1 MNQSEE
7 EIKRLFCNDKTF
19 TNTKC
24 IKKMKKLFLMA
35 VWAMLAMPLFAQ
47 SWSKDLEKAAKN
59 GDVEA
64 QFTVGNAYLTGDGV
78 KQNLKKATQWL
89 FMAAQAGQA
98 DAIKALCTYYSD
110 ALEQIAAAGNAD
122 AQFALANFYETGN
135 GVAQNQAKAL
145 ELYGSA
151 AAQGIA
157 EAKPKVLGSY
167 NAGIV
172 TLADAGD
179 IDAATQVADY
189 LFNGTGGAT
198 KDEAAAANYYAKAYM
213 AGNKSAGTKLTTMYR
228 AYLEGRGVPKNE
240 NLGYL
245 WLAKAASAGI
255 DEAMNKFYK
264 TDSQYLENAA
274 NEGDVKAMVALAR
287 FRTSYY
293 GSTDGFNWYIKAIKA
308 GDTSVF
314 KEFKS
319 SLNAANRW
327 SEEFKAADGK
337 THYLKDL
344 DILKK
349 YTFDHP
355 ISCEPAPAPVFTRYF
370 FDQKGYQGDYRIN
383 YETVKILDP
392 NMAYYLALYEY
403 DSDIATTLL
412 KRLMNE
418 FGHEGAKQM
427 YDNYYFKYDYES
439 YDIGRVDRYS
449 IVGFNGLPETVIIR
463 DWDGNEKK
471 FSSQVPT
478 PEELQM
484 LIDSIP
490 DFAVNKDAIRV
501 IRDFT
506 VNGSWVVDIFYLPG
520 MITYGPDSYF
530 EMSAEYSV
538 EPREPL
544 NSMLIKT
551 SSPYK
556 HRFGHFAGNN
566 TEFNVTVTGTETRE
580 IAKAMDLGVDTCIY
594 EYAFQHHIKDI
605 TTVNLEWQREIK
617 NLKIFG
623 GFSSSNWS
631 GNYFT
636 VVDGDTLELTLSWNP
651 GSTTGNSLELPR
663 YTVKGQ
669 DGIEYSLM
677 PREYHESIDD
687 NLPYELCRWRWYR
700 MTYPKPDGKKM
711 DVLIPARFVG
721 ENMDKMNFDNIK
733 ENLNVAFLDSIF
745 NETLDAVVIAE
756 NGEMLHYK
764 KGLLASEYDAQQEQ
778 KKKEEQQR
786 LAREF
791 KEELYKKYGKQM
803 VDKFY
808 NSNSILIKGVNI
820 HLVSEWLEKYWPREK
835 WIEFWRTDSDG
846 YGVYELHEGNV
857 IYGFRMTAR
866 IYTKNNLITDW
877 VNY

>member
-1 MNQSEE
+1 
-7 EIKRLFCNDKTF
+7 
-19 TNTKC
+19 
-24 IKKMKKLFLMA
+24 MKKLFLMA

-287 FRTSYY
+287 LRGSRNSDEGFR
-293 GSTDGFNWYIKAIKA
+293 WYIRAIKA
-308 GDTSVF
+308 GDTSLY
-314 KEFKS
+314 KEFDDFFEEYGDY
-319 SLNAANRW
+319 RC
-327 SEEFKAADGK
+327 SEVFKAADG
-337 THYLKDL
+337 TERLLEGL
-344 DILKK
+344 DVLKK
-349 YTFDHP
+349 HAFDHP
-355 ISCEPAPAPVFTRYF
+355 IVCEGEINKSYK
-370 FDQKGYQGDYRIN
+370 FDEHGNQGDYRIN

-392 NMAYYLALYEY
+392 NMAYYLASYQYKGDVASILF
-403 DSDIATTLL
+403 
-412 KRLMNE
+412 KRLKNE

-427 YDNYYFKYDYES
+427 YDNYYFKYHYES

-449 IVGFNGLPETVIIR
+449 IVGFNGLSETVMIR
-463 DWDGNEKK
+463 DDWRGNEKK
-471 FSSQVPT
+471 ISSQVPT

-501 IRDFT
+501 IREFAMDY
-506 VNGSWVVDIFYLPG
+506 GSIRWVVDIFYLPG

-530 EMSAEYSV
+530 EMSAEYKAYDRKASNSV
-538 EPREPL
+538 SL
-544 NSMLIKT
+544 KMSN
-551 SSPYK
+551 PYK

-566 TEFNVTVTGTETRE
+566 TEFNVTLTGTETRE

-594 EYAFQHHIKDI
+594 EYASQHHIKDI
-605 TTVNLEWQREIK
+605 TTVNLEWQGEIK

-623 GFSSSNWS
+623 GLGEYRYGDEYSSNWS

-636 VVDGDTLELTLSWNP
+636 VVDGDTLELTSTCISRSTWNR
-651 GSTTGNSLELPR
+651 LELSR

-677 PREYHESIDD
+677 PREYHKSIDD

-700 MTYPKPDGKKM
+700 MTYPKPDGKRM
-711 DVLIPARFVG
+711 DVLIPSRFVG

-764 KGLLASEYDAQQEQ
+764 KGLLASEYDAQKEQ
-778 KKKEEQQR
+778 MEKEEQQR

-835 WIEFWRTDSDG
+835 WIKFYRTDSDG

>member
-1 MNQSEE
+1 
-7 EIKRLFCNDKTF
+7 
-19 TNTKC
+19 
-24 IKKMKKLFLMA
+24 
-35 VWAMLAMPLFAQ
+35 MPLSAQ
-47 SWSKDLEKAAKN
+47 TWSKALEKSAKA

-89 FMAAQAGQA
+89 FKAAQAGQA

-110 ALEQIAAAGNAD
+110 ALEQVAAAGNAD

-151 AAQGIA
+151 AAQGNA
-157 EAKPKVLGSY
+157 EAKSKVLGSY

-228 AYLEGRGVPKNE
+228 AYLEGRGVPRNE

-274 NEGDVKAMVALAR
+274 NEGDVKAMAALAR
-287 FRTSYY
+287 LR
-293 GSTDGFNWYIKAIKA
+293 GSCDWYIKAIKA

-314 KEFKS
+314 KEFKH
-319 SLNAANRW
+319 SLNGAGSW
-327 SEEFKAADGK
+327 YEEFKAADGK
-337 THYLKDL
+337 THKLEGL

-370 FDQKGYQGDYRIN
+370 FDTKGYQGDYRIN

-412 KRLMNE
+412 KRLMKE
-418 FGHEGAKQM
+418 FDHKGAKQM
-427 YDNYYFKYDYES
+427 YDNYYFKYDYEP
-439 YDIGRVDRYS
+439 YDIGSVDRYS
-449 IVGFNGLPETVIIR
+449 IVGFNGLPETVMTR

-471 FSSQVPT
+471 ISSQVPT
-478 PEELQM
+478 PEELQI
-484 LIDSIP
+484 LIDTIP
-490 DFAVNKDAIRV
+490 DFAINKDAVRV

-506 VNGSWVVDIFYLPG
+506 AMENERIRWVVDIYYLPG
-520 MITYGPDSYF
+520 MTIYGPDSYF

-538 EPREPL
+538 KPRDMF
-544 NSMLIKT
+544 SMSLKM
-551 SSPYK
+551 SNPYK
-556 HRFGHFAGNN
+556 HRFGHFANN
-566 TEFNVTVTGTETRE
+566 KTEFNVTVTGTETRE
-580 IAKAMDLGVDTCIY
+580 IAKAMDLGVGTSIY
-594 EYAFQHHIKDI
+594 EARSCVKGI
-605 TTVNLEWQREIK
+605 TTVNLEWKGKIE
-617 NLKIFG
+617 NLKIFSDLDKYRYG
-623 GFSSSNWS
+623 YDTRNWS

-636 VVDGDTLELTLSWNP
+636 VVDGDTLELTRNIQ
-651 GSTTGNSLELPR
+651 NNLELEH
-663 YTVKGQ
+663 YTAKGQ

-677 PREYHESIDD
+677 PNKYHESIDD
-687 NLPYELCRWRWYR
+687 NLPYDLHRQRWYR

-711 DVLIPARFVG
+711 DVLIPANVVRD
-721 ENMDKMNFDNIK
+721 NWDKMNYDNIK

-745 NETLDAVVIAE
+745 NETFGAVVIAE

-764 KGLLASEYDAQQEQ
+764 KGLLASEYDEQ
-778 KKKEEQQR
+778 KEQRKEAEDNAKWEAFWEDMAKQ
-786 LAREF
+786 
-791 KEELYKKYGKQM
+791 YGKAQANM
-803 VDKFY
+803 FRNSDDIVMKGLDIRLLIKYTVFMYEEWNRNVGAVKFY
-808 NSNSILIKGVNI
+808 
-820 HLVSEWLEKYWPREK
+820 
-835 WIEFWRTDSDG
+835 RTDADG
-846 YGVYELHEGNV
+846 YGIFILYKLSGAE
-857 IYGFRMTAR
+857 IWIR
-866 IYTKNNLITDW
+866 TKNNKIYDW
-877 VNY
+877 TLYSND

>member
-1 MNQSEE
+1 M
-7 EIKRLFCNDKTF
+7 
-19 TNTKC
+19 
-24 IKKMKKLFLMA
+24 
-35 VWAMLAMPLFAQ
+35 
-47 SWSKDLEKAAKN
+47 EKSAKA

-89 FMAAQAGQA
+89 FKAAQAGQA

-110 ALEQIAAAGNAD
+110 ALEQVAAAGNAD

-228 AYLEGRGVPKNE
+228 AYLEGRGVPRNE
-240 NLGYL
+240 NLGNL

-255 DEAMNKFYK
+255 DEAMNKFYNTYSK
-264 TDSQYLENAA
+264 YLENAA

-287 FRTSYY
+287 LRKKHSASE
-293 GSTDGFNWYIKAIKA
+293 GLEWYIRAIKA
-308 GDTSVF
+308 GNTSIY
-314 KEFKS
+314 KEFDDFYEGNKDS
-319 SLNAANRW
+319 Y
-327 SEEFKAADGK
+327 SEVFKAADG
-337 THYLKDL
+337 TDCVLRGL
-344 DILKK
+344 DALKK
-349 YTFDHP
+349 Q
-355 ISCEPAPAPVFTRYF
+355 A
-370 FDQKGYQGDYRIN
+370 FDQPIVCEGEIMKIYRFDERGDQGDYRIN

-403 DSDIATTLL
+403 DSEYDSDIATTLL

-418 FGHEGAKQM
+418 FGHEGAKQK

-439 YDIGRVDRYS
+439 YNIGRVGRYS
-449 IVGFNGLPETVIIR
+449 IVGFNGLPETVMIN
-463 DWDGNEKK
+463 DKK

-484 LIDSIP
+484 LLDSLP
-490 DFAVNKDAIRV
+490 DFAINKDAIRV

-506 VNGSWVVDIFYLPG
+506 AMENERIRWVVDIYYLPG
-520 MITYGPDSYF
+520 MWTYGPDSYF
-530 EMSAEYSV
+530 EMSAEY
-538 EPREPL
+538 EAYDREL
-544 NSMLIKT
+544 MHYMSLKMSN
-551 SSPYK
+551 PYK
-556 HRFGHFAGNN
+556 HRFGHFAGNK

-580 IAKAMDLGVDTCIY
+580 IAKAKDLDVDTCIY
-594 EYAFQHHIKDI
+594 ESGYPVKGI
-605 TTVNLEWQREIK
+605 TTVNLEWQGEIK
-617 NLKIFG
+617 NLKIFSDLEEYRYG
-623 GFSSSNWS
+623 NGSSSNWS

-636 VVDGDTLELTLSWNP
+636 VVDGDTLGLTRNF
-651 GSTTGNSLELPR
+651 NSSSRLELEH
-663 YTVKGQ
+663 YTIKGQ

-677 PREYHESIDD
+677 PNKYHESIDS
-687 NLPYELCRWRWYR
+687 NLPYELGRRRWYR

-711 DVLIPARFVG
+711 EVLIPDYYIV
-721 ENMDKMNFDNIK
+721 NYYHKDKMTFDNIK
-733 ENLNVAFLDSIF
+733 ENLNAAFLDSIF
-745 NETLDAVVIAE
+745 NEVDDAVVIAE
-756 NGEMLHYK
+756 NGEMIPYK
-764 KGLLASEYDAQQEQ
+764 KGILASEYNAQEEQRKEAEDNAKWEAFWEDMAKQYGKSQADLLRNSIRNSNRIVVKGLDIRVLTHYTVFMYKEQ
-778 KKKEEQQR
+778 KTNIG
-786 LAREF
+786 AVEF
-791 KEELYKKYGKQM
+791 Y
-803 VDKFY
+803 
-808 NSNSILIKGVNI
+808 
-820 HLVSEWLEKYWPREK
+820 
-835 WIEFWRTDSDG
+835 RTDADG
-846 YGVYELHEGNV
+846 YGVYIFH
-857 IYGFRMTAR
+857 RPTAGAEIWIR
-866 IYTKNNLITDW
+866 TKNYKIYDW
-877 VNY
+877 TIYSND

>member
-1 MNQSEE
+1 
-7 EIKRLFCNDKTF
+7 
-19 TNTKC
+19 
-24 IKKMKKLFLMA
+24 MKKLLTLVACA
-35 VWAMLAMPLFAQ
+35 VFAMPLCAQ
-47 SWSKDLEKAAKN
+47 TWSKALEKSAKA

-78 KQNLKKATQWL
+78 KQNLKKATRWL
-89 FMAAQAGQA
+89 FLAAQAGQA
-98 DAIKALCTYYSD
+98 DAIKTLCTYYSD
-110 ALEQIAAAGNAD
+110 ALEQVAAAGNAD

-228 AYLEGRGVPKNE
+228 AYLEGRGVPRNE

-255 DEAMNKFYK
+255 DEATNKFYN

-287 FRTSYY
+287 LRKEYRDSE
-293 GSTDGFNWYIKAIKA
+293 GFKWYIRAIKA
-308 GDTSVF
+308 GDTSIY
-314 KEFKS
+314 KEFDTFYEENKGFY
-319 SLNAANRW
+319 
-327 SEEFKAADGK
+327 SETFKAADG
-337 THYLKDL
+337 TDRELRGL
-344 DILKK
+344 DALKK
-349 YTFDHP
+349 H
-355 ISCEPAPAPVFTRYF
+355 A
-370 FDQKGYQGDYRIN
+370 FDQPIVCVGEINKSYEFHTIN

-392 NMAYYLALYEY
+392 NMAYYLASYQYRDEN
-403 DSDIATTLL
+403 ATILF

-418 FGHEGAKQM
+418 FGHEGAKQK
-427 YDNYYFKYDYES
+427 YDNHYFKYDYES
-439 YDIGRVDRYS
+439 YDIGYVNGYS
-449 IVGFNGLPETVIIR
+449 IVGFNGLPETVMIN
-463 DWDGNEKK
+463 DKK

-478 PEELQM
+478 PEELQI
-484 LIDSIP
+484 LIDAIP
-490 DFAVNKDAIRV
+490 DFAINKDAVRV

-506 VNGSWVVDIFYLPG
+506 AMENERIRWVVDIYYLPG
-520 MITYGPDSYF
+520 MTIYGPNSYF
-530 EMSAEYSV
+530 EMSAEYHV
-538 EPREPL
+538 KPRDMF
-544 NSMLIKT
+544 SMSLKM
-551 SSPYK
+551 SNPYK
-556 HRFGHFAGNN
+556 HRFGHFANN
-566 TEFNVTVTGTETRE
+566 KTEFNVTVTGTETRE

-594 EYAFQHHIKDI
+594 EARSCVKGI
-605 TTVNLEWQREIK
+605 TTVNLEWKGKIE
-617 NLKIFG
+617 NLKIFSDLDEYRYG
-623 GFSSSNWS
+623 YDTRNWS

-636 VVDGDTLELTLSWNP
+636 VVDGDTLELTLSWN
-651 GSTTGNSLELPR
+651 TWNRLELSR

-677 PREYHESIDD
+677 PNKYHESIDN
-687 NLPYELCRWRWYR
+687 NLPYELKRWRWHR

-711 DVLIPARFVG
+711 DVLIPSRFVG

-733 ENLNVAFLDSIF
+733 DNLNVAFLDSIF
-745 NETLDAVVIAE
+745 NEVDDAVVIAE
-756 NGEMLHYK
+756 NGEMSHYK
-764 KGLLASEYDAQQEQ
+764 KGLLASEYYAQKEQ
-778 KKKEEQQR
+778 REKEEQQR

-803 VDKFY
+803 VDRYFK
-808 NSNSILIKGVNI
+808 SQGLLLKGVSIN
-820 HLVSEWLEKYWPREK
+820 LVSDYIDHYYSNPREK
-835 WIEFWRTDSDG
+835 WIEFYLTDSDG
-846 YGVYELHEGNV
+846 YGVYELNEGNV
-857 IYGFRMTAR
+857 IYGFRTTAR

-877 VNY
+877 VNF

>member
-1 MNQSEE
+1 
-7 EIKRLFCNDKTF
+7 
-19 TNTKC
+19 
-24 IKKMKKLFLMA
+24 MKKLLTLVACA
-35 VWAMLAMPLFAQ
+35 VLVMPLSAQ
-47 SWSKDLEKAAKN
+47 TWSKALEKSAKA

-98 DAIKALCTYYSD
+98 DAIKTLCTYYSD
-110 ALEQIAAAGNAD
+110 ALEQVAAAGNAD

-179 IDAATQVADY
+179 IDAATQVAEY
-189 LFNGTGGAT
+189 LFNGIGGAT

-228 AYLEGRGVPKNE
+228 AYLEGRGVPRNE

-255 DEAMNKFYK
+255 DDAINRFYK

-274 NEGDVKAMVALAR
+274 NEGDTKAMAALAR
-287 FRTSYY
+287 LR
-293 GSTDGFNWYIKAIKA
+293 GSRNSDEGFKWYIRAIKA
-308 GDTSVF
+308 GDTSLY
-314 KEFKS
+314 KEFHNFFRES
-319 SLNAANRW
+319 NW

-337 THYLKDL
+337 PYILKNL
-344 DILKK
+344 DMLKK

-370 FDQKGYQGDYRIN
+370 FDEEGYQGDYRIN

-392 NMAYYLALYEY
+392 NMAYYLASYQY
-403 DSDIATTLL
+403 KSDIATILF

-439 YDIGRVDRYS
+439 YDIAKVNEYS
-449 IVGFNGLPETVIIR
+449 IVGFNGLPETVMIN
-463 DWDGNEKK
+463 DKK
-471 FSSQVPT
+471 FSSQTPT

-484 LIDSIP
+484 LLDSLP
-490 DFAVNKDAIRV
+490 DFAINKDAVRV
-501 IRDFT
+501 IRNFT
-506 VNGSWVVDIFYLPG
+506 AMENERIRWVVDIYYLPG
-520 MITYGPDSYF
+520 MWTYGPDSYF
-530 EMSAEYSV
+530 EMSAEYKAYDRKASHSV
-538 EPREPL
+538 SL
-544 NSMLIKT
+544 KMSN
-551 SSPYK
+551 PYK
-556 HRFGHFAGNN
+556 HRFGHFAGNK

-580 IAKAMDLGVDTCIY
+580 IAKAMDLGVDTCICENY
-594 EYAFQHHIKDI
+594 VAYHVKDI
-605 TTVNLEWQREIK
+605 TTVNLEWQGEIK

-623 GFSSSNWS
+623 DLGKYNRYDNSYSNDNKYSSNWS

-636 VVDGDTLELTLSWNP
+636 VVDGDTLELTRSPW
-651 GSTTGNSLELPR
+651 SRDMLELSR

-669 DGIEYSLM
+669 DGIEYSFM
-677 PREYHESIDD
+677 PKEYHKSIDD
-687 NLPYELCRWRWYR
+687 NLPYELHSWRWYR

-711 DVLIPARFVG
+711 DVLIPARFVV

-786 LAREF
+786 LEREF

-820 HLVSEWLEKYWPREK
+820 YLVSEWLEKYWPREK
-835 WIEFWRTDSDG
+835 WIDCYRTDSDG
-846 YGVYELHEGNV
+846 YGVYELNEGNV

-866 IYTKNNLITDW
+866 IYTKNDLITDW

>member
-1 MNQSEE
+1 
-7 EIKRLFCNDKTF
+7 
-19 TNTKC
+19 
-24 IKKMKKLFLMA
+24 MKKLLTLVA
-35 VWAMLAMPLFAQ
+35 CVVLVMPLSAQ
-47 SWSKDLEKAAKN
+47 TWSKALEKSAKA

-98 DAIKALCTYYSD
+98 DAIKTLCTYYSD
-110 ALEQIAAAGNAD
+110 ALEQVAAAGNAD

-255 DEAMNKFYK
+255 DEAMNKFYN
-264 TDSQYLENAA
+264 TNSQYLENAA

-287 FRTSYY
+287 FRSSQY
-293 GSTDGFNWYIKAIKA
+293 GSSDGLNWYIKAIKA

-314 KEFKS
+314 KEFNRT
-319 SLNAANRW
+319 LNDATYW
-327 SEEFKAADGK
+327 SEEFKATDGK
-337 THYLKDL
+337 THYLKGL

-355 ISCEPAPAPVFTRYF
+355 ISYELGSVTGSAIYF
-370 FDQKGYQGDYRIN
+370 FDKVGYQGDYRIN

-392 NMAYYLALYEY
+392 NIAYYLALYEY

-418 FGHEGAKQM
+418 FSHEGAKQM

-439 YDIGRVDRYS
+439 YDIGSVDRYS

-471 FSSQVPT
+471 ISSQVPT
-478 PEELQM
+478 PEELQI
-484 LIDSIP
+484 LIESLP

-501 IRDFT
+501 IRNFT
-506 VNGSWVVDIFYLPG
+506 AMENERIRWVVDIYYLPG
-520 MITYGPDSYF
+520 MWTYGPDSYF
-530 EMSAEYSV
+530 EMSAEYEAYDRKASRSV
-538 EPREPL
+538 SL
-544 NSMLIKT
+544 KMSN
-551 SSPYK
+551 PYK

-566 TEFNVTVTGTETRE
+566 TEFNVTLTGTETRE

-617 NLKIFG
+617 NLKIFSG
-623 GFSSSNWS
+623 LDENSSNWS

-636 VVDGDTLELTLSWNP
+636 VVDGDTLELTLTWNIW
-651 GSTTGNSLELPR
+651 NRLELSR

-677 PREYHESIDD
+677 PREYHKSIDD
-687 NLPYELCRWRWYR
+687 KLPYDLCRARWYR

-711 DVLIPARFVG
+711 DILIPPGFVG

-733 ENLNVAFLDSIF
+733 DNLNVAFLDSIF

-764 KGLLASEYDAQQEQ
+764 KGLLASEYDAQKEQ
-778 KKKEEQQR
+778 MEKEEQQR

-803 VDKFY
+803 VDRYFK
-808 NSNSILIKGVNI
+808 SQGLLLKGVSIN
-820 HLVSEWLEKYWPREK
+820 LVSDYIDHYYSNPREK
-835 WIEFWRTDSDG
+835 WIEFYLTDSDG

-857 IYGFRMTAR
+857 IYGFRTTAR

>member
-1 MNQSEE
+1 
-7 EIKRLFCNDKTF
+7 
-19 TNTKC
+19 
-24 IKKMKKLFLMA
+24 
-35 VWAMLAMPLFAQ
+35 MPLSAQ
-47 SWSKDLEKAAKN
+47 TWSKALEKSAKA

-98 DAIKALCTYYSD
+98 DAIKTLCTYYSD
-110 ALEQIAAAGNAD
+110 ALEQVAAAGNAD

-179 IDAATQVADY
+179 IDAATQVAEY
-189 LFNGTGGAT
+189 LFNGIGGAT

-255 DEAMNKFYK
+255 DDAINRFYK

-274 NEGDVKAMVALAR
+274 NEGDTKAMAALAR
-287 FRTSYY
+287 LR
-293 GSTDGFNWYIKAIKA
+293 GSRNSDEGFKWYIRAIKA
-308 GDTSVF
+308 GDTSIY
-314 KEFKS
+314 KEFDDFYEG
-319 SLNAANRW
+319 NRDRY
-327 SEEFKAADGK
+327 SEIFKAADG
-337 THYLKDL
+337 TDRRLRGL
-344 DILKK
+344 DALKK
-349 YTFDHP
+349 H
-355 ISCEPAPAPVFTRYF
+355 A
-370 FDQKGYQGDYRIN
+370 FDQPIVCEGEINKSYKFDQHGYQGDYTIN

-392 NMAYYLALYEY
+392 NMAYYLASYQY
-403 DSDIATTLL
+403 KSDIATILF

-439 YDIGRVDRYS
+439 YDIAKVNEYS
-449 IVGFNGLPETVIIR
+449 IVGFNGLPETVMIN
-463 DWDGNEKK
+463 DKK
-471 FSSQVPT
+471 FSSQTPT

-484 LIDSIP
+484 LLDSLP
-490 DFAVNKDAIRV
+490 DFAINKDAVRV
-501 IRDFT
+501 IRNFT
-506 VNGSWVVDIFYLPG
+506 AMENERIRWVVDIYYLPG
-520 MITYGPDSYF
+520 MWTYGPDSYF
-530 EMSAEYSV
+530 EMSAEYKAYDRKASHSV
-538 EPREPL
+538 SL
-544 NSMLIKT
+544 KMSN
-551 SSPYK
+551 PYK
-556 HRFGHFAGNN
+556 HRFGHFAGNK

-594 EYAFQHHIKDI
+594 EYAFQYHIKDI

-651 GSTTGNSLELPR
+651 GSTTCNCLELPR

-687 NLPYELCRWRWYR
+687 NLPYELHGARWYR

-711 DVLIPARFVG
+711 DVLIPSEFVV

-745 NETLDAVVIAE
+745 NETLGAVVITE

-786 LAREF
+786 LEREF

-803 VDKFY
+803 VDKF
-808 NSNSILIKGVNI
+808 SNSKKILVKGVNI
-820 HLVSEWLEKYWPREK
+820 HLVSEWLEKYCPGEK
-835 WIEFWRTDSDG
+835 WIQFWRTDSDG
-846 YGVYELHEGNV
+846 YGVYELHQGNV

>member
-1 MNQSEE
+1 
-7 EIKRLFCNDKTF
+7 
-19 TNTKC
+19 
-24 IKKMKKLFLMA
+24 
-35 VWAMLAMPLFAQ
+35 MPLSAQ
-47 SWSKDLEKAAKN
+47 TWSKALEKSAKA

-98 DAIKALCTYYSD
+98 DAIKTLCTYYSD
-110 ALEQIAAAGNAD
+110 ALEQVAAAGNAD

-255 DEAMNKFYK
+255 DEAMNKFYN

-287 FRTSYY
+287 FRNSRY
-293 GSTDGFNWYIKAIKA
+293 GSSDGFNWYIKAIKA

-314 KEFKS
+314 KEFKRS
-319 SLNAANRW
+319 FNAANHW
-327 SEEFKAADGK
+327 SEEFKANDGK

-370 FDQKGYQGDYRIN
+370 FDEEGYQGDYRIN

-463 DWDGNEKK
+463 GNGNEKK
-471 FSSQVPT
+471 ISSQTPT

-484 LIDSIP
+484 LIDSLP
-490 DFAVNKDAIRV
+490 DFAINKDAVRV
-501 IRDFT
+501 IRNFT
-506 VNGSWVVDIFYLPG
+506 AMGNERIRWVVDIYYLPG
-520 MITYGPDSYF
+520 MWTYGPDSYF
-530 EMSAEYSV
+530 EMSAEYKAYDRSNPV
-538 EPREPL
+538 SL
-544 NSMLIKT
+544 KMSN
-551 SSPYK
+551 PYK

-580 IAKAMDLGVDTCIY
+580 IAKAMDLGVDTCICENY
-594 EYAFQHHIKDI
+594 VQYHVKDI
-605 TTVNLEWQREIK
+605 TTVNLEWQGEIK

-623 GFSSSNWS
+623 DLGKYRYDNSYSNDNEYSSNWS

-636 VVDGDTLELTLSWNP
+636 VVDGDTLELTRSPWSSNM
-651 GSTTGNSLELPR
+651 LELSR

-669 DGIEYSLM
+669 DGIEYSFM
-677 PREYHESIDD
+677 PKEYHESIDD
-687 NLPYELCRWRWYR
+687 NLPYELHGWRWYR

-711 DVLIPARFVG
+711 DVLIPARFVV

-733 ENLNVAFLDSIF
+733 DNLNVAFLDSIF

-778 KKKEEQQR
+778 RKKEEQQR

-820 HLVSEWLEKYWPREK
+820 YLVSEWLEKYWPREK

-857 IYGFRMTAR
+857 IYGFRMTAK

>member
-1 MNQSEE
+1 
-7 EIKRLFCNDKTF
+7 
-19 TNTKC
+19 
-24 IKKMKKLFLMA
+24 MKKLLTLVACA
-35 VWAMLAMPLFAQ
+35 VLVMPLSAQ
-47 SWSKDLEKAAKN
+47 TWSKALEKSAKA

-110 ALEQIAAAGNAD
+110 ALEQVAAAGNAD

-172 TLADAGD
+172 ILADAGD

-213 AGNKSAGTKLTTMYR
+213 AGNKSAGTKLTTMYH

-255 DEAMNKFYK
+255 DEAINRFYK

-274 NEGDVKAMVALAR
+274 NEGDTKAMAALAR
-287 FRTSYY
+287 LR
-293 GSTDGFNWYIKAIKA
+293 GSRNSDEGFKWYIRAIKA
-308 GDTSVF
+308 GDTSIY
-314 KEFKS
+314 KEFDDFYER
-319 SLNAANRW
+319 NEHNY
-327 SEEFKAADGK
+327 SEVFKAADG
-337 THYLKDL
+337 TDRGLRGL
-344 DILKK
+344 DALKK
-349 YTFDHP
+349 H
-355 ISCEPAPAPVFTRYF
+355 A
-370 FDQKGYQGDYRIN
+370 FDQPIVCEGEINKSYKFDQHGYQGDYRIN

-392 NMAYYLALYEY
+392 NMAYYLAQYQYPRQY
-403 DSDIATTLL
+403 DGKDIAAILF

-427 YDNYYFKYDYES
+427 YDNYYFKYHYES

-449 IVGFNGLPETVIIR
+449 IVGFNGLPETVMIR
-463 DWDGNEKK
+463 DRDGNEKK
-471 FSSQVPT
+471 ISSQVPT
-478 PEELQM
+478 PEELQI
-484 LIDSIP
+484 LIESLP
-490 DFAVNKDAIRV
+490 DFAINKDAIRV

-506 VNGSWVVDIFYLPG
+506 MDYGSIRWVVDIFYLPG
-520 MITYGPDSYF
+520 MWTYGPDSYF
-530 EMSAEYSV
+530 EMSAEYRVKPSEV
-538 EPREPL
+538 QYP
-544 NSMLIKT
+544 MLIKT

-580 IAKAMDLGVDTCIY
+580 IAKAKDLGVDTCIY

-605 TTVNLEWQREIK
+605 TTVNLEWQGEIK

-623 GFSSSNWS
+623 GLDEYRYGSGNSSNWS

-636 VVDGDTLELTLSWNP
+636 VVDGDTLELTLSWN
-651 GSTTGNSLELPR
+651 TWNRLELSR

-687 NLPYELCRWRWYR
+687 NLPYELHRWRWHR

-711 DVLIPARFVG
+711 DVLIPSRFVG

-778 KKKEEQQR
+778 REKEEQQR

-808 NSNSILIKGVNI
+808 NADKILIKGVNI

-835 WIEFWRTDSDG
+835 WIEFYRTDSDG

>member
-1 MNQSEE
+1 
-7 EIKRLFCNDKTF
+7 
-19 TNTKC
+19 
-24 IKKMKKLFLMA
+24 
-35 VWAMLAMPLFAQ
+35 MPLSAQ
-47 SWSKDLEKAAKN
+47 TWSKALEKSAKA

-98 DAIKALCTYYSD
+98 DAIKTLCTYYSD
-110 ALEQIAAAGNAD
+110 ALEQVAAAGNAD

-135 GVAQNQAKAL
+135 GVAQNQARAL

-255 DEAMNKFYK
+255 DEAMNKFYN

-293 GSTDGFNWYIKAIKA
+293 GSSDGFNWYIKAIKA

-327 SEEFKAADGK
+327 SKEFKANDGK
-337 THYLKDL
+337 THYLEGL

-439 YDIGRVDRYS
+439 YNIGRVDRYS

-471 FSSQVPT
+471 ISSQVPT
-478 PEELQM
+478 PEELQI
-484 LIDSIP
+484 LIESLP

-501 IRDFT
+501 IRNFT
-506 VNGSWVVDIFYLPG
+506 AMENERIRWVVDIYYLPG
-520 MITYGPDSYF
+520 MWTYGPDSYF
-530 EMSAEYSV
+530 EMSAEYMAYDRKASNSV
-538 EPREPL
+538 SL
-544 NSMLIKT
+544 KMSN
-551 SSPYK
+551 PYK

-580 IAKAMDLGVDTCIY
+580 IAKAMDLGVERIY
-594 EYAFQHHIKDI
+594 EYAFQYHIKDI
-605 TTVNLEWQREIK
+605 TTVNLEWQGEIK
-617 NLKIFG
+617 NLKIFSDLDKYRYG
-623 GFSSSNWS
+623 DEYSSNWS

-636 VVDGDTLELTLSWNP
+636 VVDGDTLELTS
-651 GSTTGNSLELPR
+651 SRTTCNCLELSR

-711 DVLIPARFVG
+711 DVLIPLSFVV

-808 NSNSILIKGVNI
+808 NADKILIKGVNI

-835 WIEFWRTDSDG
+835 WIKFYRTDSDG

-866 IYTKNNLITDW
+866 IYTKNNLINYW
-877 VNY
+877 VEY